1 MTGASREGSRGRREE
16 EGQKEKTDGKADK
29 KVFTGWLREVTL
41 REMLQFCFQPPVF
54 LSGDLGQYLSG
65 SWKPAEVTDDPPSL
79 PKTRGWR
86 GLM

>member
-1 MTGASREGSRGRREE
+1 MTRASREGSRGRREE

-41 REMLQFCFQPPVF
+41 REKLQFCFQPPVF

-65 SWKPAEVTDDPPSL
+65 SWKPAEVTDVPPAYQQ
-79 PKTRGWR
+79 PG
-86 GLM
+86 GGGG